1 MKGAA
6 QRVAPFVIGGRD
18 GPHVLEGVRM
28 ERVVVALGGNALL
41 RRGADDTFEEMYR
54 ACRQAAERIA
64 DIAADG
70 WQVVLTHGNGP
81 QVGRILLQQEAAAES
96 VHPMPLDVCGAE
108 SQGQIGYLLQVT
120 IGDVFFE
127 RGMERPVAT
136 VLTLTRVRPDDP
148 AFANPTKYVGPYYEE
163 DEARRLEGER
173 GYTMRADP
181 HGGWRRVVPSPTP
194 YSIVETPVIAR
205 LVADDVVVIASGGGG
220 VPVVEDGPRLIGKEG
235 VVDKDL
241 AAAILAKEVGA
252 TTLLILTD
260 VKKVQR
266 GYGSLY
272 PEDID
277 RMTVD
282 EAQALLKR
290 GEFGAGSMGPKIE
303 AAVGFVR
310 GGGAMAVVADLED
323 ATDALRGEAGT
334 VIMPR
339 PDPNAG

>member
-1 MKGAA
+1 
-6 QRVAPFVIGGRD
+6 
-18 GPHVLEGVRM
+18 M

-173 GYTMRADP
+173 GYTMKADP
-181 HGGWRRVVPSPTP
+181 HGGWRRVVPSPKP

-205 LVADDVVVIASGGGG
+205 LVADDVIVIASGGGG
-220 VPVVEDGPRLIGKEG
+220 VPVVEEGPRLIGKEG

-266 GYGSLY
+266 GYGSFY

-334 VIMPR
+334 VIVPR